1 MKCCR
6 GPLVFTLYVPL
17 WIKVTCI
24 SGFKVCKEVV
34 VLLSYSKGD
43 SIVFIQLKLVMS
55 WVLYAALKRCSF

>member
-24 SGFKVCKEVV
+24 SSSKVWKEVV

-55 WVLYAALKRCSF
+55 WALYAALKRCSF